1 MRPKDLD
8 IRGGATCHAY
18 ERENLAFLGGGV
30 ILGEKCE
37 EETREVRGKRERV
50 ASNEKEL

>member
-1 MRPKDLD
+1 MPCLRKGELG
-8 IRGGATCHAY
+8 ILG
-18 ERENLAFLGGGV
+18 GGGV